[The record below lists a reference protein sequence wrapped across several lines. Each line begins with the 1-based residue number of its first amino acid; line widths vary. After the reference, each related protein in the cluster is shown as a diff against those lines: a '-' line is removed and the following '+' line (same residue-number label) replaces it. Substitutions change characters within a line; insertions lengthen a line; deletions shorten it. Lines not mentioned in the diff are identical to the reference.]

1 LSMAIGTVLVRW
13 VCRYVD
19 PVVATGWHMILGGLP
34 LLAISV
40 LTESEQFINIDFSGW
55 MALGYSTVFGSAIA
69 YGLFFY
75 FASSGSLTSL
85 SSLTFLTPVFA
96 LLFGNL
102 LLGEVLNPLQSMGV
116 GLTLVSIY
124 LINQRDTL
132 AEKWQKVRH
141 EKVSTEGEAAGLLES
156 SESNSVEL
164 PVQIRVRELES
175 EV

>member
-1 LSMAIGTVLVRW
+1 
-13 VCRYVD
+13 
-19 PVVATGWHMILGGLP
+19 
-34 LLAISV
+34 
-40 LTESEQFINIDFSGW
+40 

-132 AEKWQKVRH
+132 AEKLGKVRSNN
-141 EKVSTEGEAAGLLES
+141 KVNSPGEVAGLLES
-156 SESNSVEL
+156 SELNSIEL
-164 PVQIRVRELES
+164 QVQVRVSELES

>member
-1 LSMAIGTVLVRW
+1 
-13 VCRYVD
+13 
-19 PVVATGWHMILGGLP
+19 
-34 LLAISV
+34 
-40 LTESEQFINIDFSGW
+40 
-55 MALGYSTVFGSAIA
+55 VFGSAIA

-102 LLGEVLNPLQSMGV
+102 LLGEVLNPVQSMGV

-132 AEKWQKVRH
+132 GDKLKKVR
-141 EKVSTEGEAAGLLES
+141 SGDQMNSQGEVVALLES
-156 SESNSVEL
+156 SELDSVEL
-164 PVQIRVRELES
+164 PMQVRVSELES